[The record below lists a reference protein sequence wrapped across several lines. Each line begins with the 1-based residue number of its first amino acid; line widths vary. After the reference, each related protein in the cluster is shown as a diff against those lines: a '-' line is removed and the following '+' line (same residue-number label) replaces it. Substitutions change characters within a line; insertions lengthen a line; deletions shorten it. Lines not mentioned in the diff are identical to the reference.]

1 MAQSNNNSVTP
12 LSAEQYAQFF
22 RKFFPVPET
31 MPKGGD
37 QQSDTLSGLR
47 NAISCGFASGTLH
60 PSDLLSLLLTRD
72 GAKEL
77 TAAVVAETLQCVM
90 EMEASAVVGAERY
103 QRGGDRVNQR
113 NGYRN
118 TAVSLPTLGQE
129 VEVRVP
135 KLRQGSFYPES
146 LSAVKGLDERAFR
159 SVVAELFV
167 AGVSTRNV
175 GRLTE
180 AMGLKSVTS
189 SEVSALCAPLDQ
201 IVERFRKREI
211 TGKYPVVFVDA
222 TYFNIRVSD
231 GECGTYRPRSLV
243 IAYGVDDTGY
253 RRVLGFDVTVS
264 ENGSNWSDFLRSLVQ
279 RGLSGVRLLVSDA
292 HKGIREA
299 VKTVLQCPWQRCTVH
314 VARNIM
320 NALQKKKELWPECRK
335 QAQAAFDR
343 GNTLASAQKLWDGL
357 YDFLLSK
364 GEKDAASV
372 VSGAR
377 EDAFTFLTFPKSIRT
392 RIRTNNICERVNLEL
407 KKRYKSISLFPS
419 EKSALRLCGMLLQL
433 SELEWQS
440 RVCLNPDVMKS
451 LADGA
456 EY

>member
-1 MAQSNNNSVTP
+1 M
-12 LSAEQYAQFF
+12 
-22 RKFFPVPET
+22 
-31 MPKGGD
+31 
-37 QQSDTLSGLR
+37 
-47 NAISCGFASGTLH
+47 
-60 PSDLLSLLLTRD
+60 
-72 GAKEL
+72 
-77 TAAVVAETLQCVM
+77 
-90 EMEASAVVGAERY
+90 
-103 QRGGDRVNQR
+103 
-113 NGYRN
+113 
-118 TAVSLPTLGQE
+118 
-129 VEVRVP
+129 
-135 KLRQGSFYPES
+135 
-146 LSAVKGLDERAFR
+146 
-159 SVVAELFV
+159 
-167 AGVSTRNV
+167 
-175 GRLTE
+175 
-180 AMGLKSVTS
+180 
-189 SEVSALCAPLDQ
+189 
-201 IVERFRKREI
+201 
-211 TGKYPVVFVDA
+211 
-222 TYFNIRVSD
+222 
-231 GECGTYRPRSLV
+231 
-243 IAYGVDDTGY
+243 
-253 RRVLGFDVTVS
+253 
-264 ENGSNWSDFLRSLVQ
+264 
-279 RGLSGVRLLVSDA
+279 
-292 HKGIREA
+292 
-299 VKTVLQCPWQRCTVH
+299 KTVLQCPWQRCTVH